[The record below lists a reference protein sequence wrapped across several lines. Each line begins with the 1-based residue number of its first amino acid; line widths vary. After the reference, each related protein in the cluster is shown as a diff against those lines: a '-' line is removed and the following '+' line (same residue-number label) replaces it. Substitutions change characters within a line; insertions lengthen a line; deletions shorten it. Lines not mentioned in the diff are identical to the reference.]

1 MHQAA
6 FHVFGMELLASL
18 DLAATN
24 DFFRAFFRLPDPLW
38 RGFLASTLGSG
49 RLVVFALATFV
60 LAPPGIKLAL
70 ARHLVTNPAGA
81 YLIRHYLGAR
91 AWRAQ
96 AASTNPKTPNPAFQ
110 LRRGHRAGFWIRAH
124 EQRQV
129 QAAHYP
135 ARPGGLERRERPV

>member
-1 MHQAA
+1 
-6 FHVFGMELLASL
+6 MELLASL
-18 DLAATN
+18 DLASTN

-49 RLVVFALATFV
+49 RLIVFALATFV

-91 AWRAQ
+91 AWRAHVAPACRQ
-96 AASTNPKTPNPAFQ
+96 AGNRCSLAMSLTQ
-110 LRRGHRAGFWIRAH
+110 
-124 EQRQV
+124 
-129 QAAHYP
+129 
-135 ARPGGLERRERPV
+135 

>member
-1 MHQAA
+1 M
-6 FHVFGMELLASL
+6 FGMELLASL

-60 LAPPGIKLAL
+60 LAPLGIKAAL

-81 YLIRHYLGAR
+81 YLIRHYLGA
-91 AWRAQ
+91 
-96 AASTNPKTPNPAFQ
+96 
-110 LRRGHRAGFWIRAH
+110 G
-124 EQRQV
+124 
-129 QAAHYP
+129 
-135 ARPGGLERRERPV
+135 ARPAPAQRI

>member
-1 MHQAA
+1 
-6 FHVFGMELLASL
+6 MELLASL
-18 DLAATN
+18 DLASTN

-91 AWRAQ
+91 ARRAQ
-96 AASTNPKTPNPAFQ
+96 TAFSLETPNPASY
-110 LRRGHRAGFWIRAH
+110 LRYGNGSGCWNRAPEFRAK
-124 EQRQV
+124 
-129 QAAHYP
+129 
-135 ARPGGLERRERPV
+135 